1 MRIDRVTLAA
11 TMAKRCVRG
20 KELAMLAGISVS
32 SVSGIRNGRSCSS
45 EIVWSRRL
53 SSNKKRHSKSVFGA
67 ADEARTRYLHLGKVA
82 LYQMSYSRI
91 SDSLR
96 TLLIIQS
103 SLQNVKRN
111 FIKIRKICTSACI
124 KQHPVSSVPLFK
136 TGRRIA

>member
-67 ADEARTRYLHLGKVA
+67 ALSAAH
-82 LYQMSYSRI
+82 
-91 SDSLR
+91 
-96 TLLIIQS
+96 TLLGTACGIEPPSVQAPAVRGRPAYS
-103 SLQNVKRN
+103 HALTNNPPDCLPPPRKRG
-111 FIKIRKICTSACI
+111 
-124 KQHPVSSVPLFK
+124 
-136 TGRRIA
+136 GRAFEPRQPQ